1 MGAFDDL
8 VPGQG
13 GEQSGG
19 TFADL
24 VPQRPT
30 QPADFSGIQ
39 PETYVDKAALAADKI
54 MRFIGSA
61 VPSYIPSRQDF
72 VDMAGGMAGMG
83 GLLED
88 APRIQNTTT
97 DSGWKTLGKVLDP
110 TALAVGGKA
119 FQLAKEAP
127 AIARMT
133 SPILQNMIAGG
144 AAGGAVGSLN
154 GEPLEGAAFGALVPG
169 AVSAA
174 GKVVAPV
181 ARRVGEMVDA
191 AVVPGG
197 ATRAAGRVATDV
209 AKDDAARIVQALQN
223 GVSVETAAQ
232 AAAPVGRA
240 EFAGLERTVGN
251 RDPSAFGR
259 TGTIAQA
266 RNEFGQQA
274 WKDLSAITGPER
286 DAVLMAANMG
296 QSGVPLRAE
305 AILRQIDAAMQAPGF
320 RSNPAV
326 TSVLGK
332 YRAAL
337 ENLADPQTGIVNAH
351 DLYTVRKTMGSMMES
366 LADKEGWDKKL
377 VRGLVKG
384 MQNEIDF
391 AIEKS
396 SGMLGQTGNSKW
408 SEYLNAFKSGA
419 KKIED
424 FGDRAEMAKAQGVA
438 GAAEARRIS
447 RIDEVPF
454 TLPNLLSRPAMLV
467 NALVR
472 TMSGYGG
479 ERTTNELARL
489 MKPEGKAELAQLIQR
504 ELERRGQRAQPSELQ
519 ALVLAVQSANMGT
532 RK

>member
-1 MGAFDDL
+1 MPSIQWDDEPAQL
-8 VPGQG
+8 SVRQPLPP
-13 GEQSGG
+13 EQEE
-19 TFADL
+19 TF
-24 VPQRPT
+24 
-30 QPADFSGIQ
+30 
-39 PETYVDKAALAADKI
+39 VDKGALALDRVLRA
-54 MRFIGSA
+54 IGDA
-61 VPSYIPSRQDF
+61 TPSYLPSRQDLLD
-72 VDMAGGMAGMG
+72 VAGGMAGMG
-83 GLLED
+83 GLLDD

-110 TALAVGGKA
+110 TTMAVGGKV
-119 FQLAKEAP
+119 FQAVKAVP
-127 AIARMT
+127 GIARMGGIT
-133 SPILQNMIAGG
+133 QNVVAGG
-144 AAGGAVGSLN
+144 ASGAAVGAMG
-154 GEPLEGAAFGALVPG
+154 GEPLEGAVYGAAVPG
-169 AVSAA
+169 VVSST
-174 GKVVAPV
+174 GRLLSPVV
-181 ARRVGEMVDA
+181 RRAGEMVDA
-191 AVVPGG
+191 AMLPGG

-209 AKDDAARIVQALQN
+209 AKDDAARVAQALKN
-223 GVSVETAAQ
+223 GVSTETAAQ

-240 EFAGLERTVGN
+240 EFAGLERVIGA

-266 RNEFGQQA
+266 RDVFGKQA
-274 WKDLSAITGPER
+274 WKDLSTITGPER

-296 QSGVPLRAE
+296 QSSVPLKADS
-305 AILRQIDAAMQAPGF
+305 ILQQIDAAMQAPGF

-332 YRAAL
+332 YRTAL
-337 ENLADPQTGIVNAH
+337 ENLADPQTGVVNAH

-396 SGMLGQTGNSKW
+396 SGMIGQTGNSKW

-424 FGDRAEMAKAQGVA
+424 FENRAEAAKAQGVA

-479 ERTTNELARL
+479 EKTTNELARL
-489 MKPEGKAELAQLIQR
+489 MKPEGKAELAQLIQK
-504 ELERRGQRAQPSELQ
+504 ELERRGQRVQPSELQ
-519 ALVLAVQSANMGT
+519 ALILAVQSANMGT

>member
-1 MGAFDDL
+1 MPSISWDDE
-8 VPGQG
+8 VAQPQA
-13 GEQSGG
+13 
-19 TFADL
+19 ADIQWDDAP
-24 VPQRPT
+24 VT
-30 QPADFSGIQ
+30 QLPRTALPAVQ
-39 PETYVDKAALAADKI
+39 EETIVDRGALALDRVLRA
-54 MRFIGSA
+54 IGDA
-61 VPSYIPSRQDF
+61 TPSYLPSRQDLLD
-72 VDMAGGMAGMG
+72 VAGGMAGMG
-83 GLLED
+83 GLLDD

-110 TALAVGGKA
+110 TTMAVGGKV
-119 FQLAKEAP
+119 FQAAKAIP
-127 AIARMT
+127 GIARMGGIT
-133 SPILQNMIAGG
+133 QNVVAGG
-144 AAGGAVGSLN
+144 VSGGAVGAMS
-154 GEPLEGAAFGALVPG
+154 GDPLEGAMYGAAIPG
-169 AVSAA
+169 VVS
-174 GKVVAPV
+174 GLGRVVAPV
-181 ARRVGEMVDA
+181 ARRVGEMFDA

-209 AKDDAARIVQALQN
+209 AKGDAGRVAQALEN
-223 GVSVETAAQ
+223 GVSVESAAQ

-240 EFAGLERTVGN
+240 EFAGLERVVGN

-266 RNEFGQQA
+266 REEFGKQA

-286 DAVLMAANMG
+286 DAVLLAANMG
-296 QSGVPLRAE
+296 QSGVPLKAE
-305 AILRQIDAAMQAPGF
+305 AILQQIDAAMQAPGF

-337 ENLADPQTGIVNAH
+337 EGLADPQTGIVNAH

-396 SGMLGQTGNSKW
+396 SGMIGQTGNSKW

-424 FGDRAEMAKAQGVA
+424 FGNRADMAKAQGVA
-438 GAAEARRIS
+438 GAPEARRIS

-479 ERTTNELARL
+479 EKTTNELARL
-489 MKPEGKAELAQLIQR
+489 MKPEGKAELAALIQK
-504 ELERRGQRAQPSELQ
+504 ELARRGQRVQPNDLQ
-519 ALVLAVQSANMGT
+519 ALVLAVQSANLGT
-532 RK
+532 RE